1 MNGLGILR
9 SHHIGMEN
17 AVGTEGLAFL
27 VQFLFRHVV
36 VLICSPQEE
45 NKTDADN
52 KTLEEKTVLVVGDA
66 IRRRIE
72 TADETE
78 DGEHGVKEKRTTV
91 MRQEDDGEKDGL
103 GASR

>member
-1 MNGLGILR
+1 MNRLGILR
-9 SHHIGMEN
+9 SPRIGMEN
-17 AVGTEGLAFL
+17 AVGTEGLALL
-27 VQFLFRHVV
+27 VQVLFRHVV

-52 KTLEEKTVLVVGDA
+52 KALEEETVLVVGDA

-72 TADETE
+72 TADEAE
-78 DGEHGVKEKRTTV
+78 DGEHGVKEKRATV
-91 MRQEDDGEKDGL
+91 TRQEDNGEKDGL